1 MDHSELNKKIEALNV
16 QIEQTTGQLNQLLGY
31 KKALVDL
38 EAENSTNNE
47 ESNSDSTD

>member
-1 MDHSELNKKIEALNV
+1 MDHSELNSKIEALNA

-38 EAENSTNNE
+38 VQEQDETPEDN
-47 ESNSDSTD
+47 TD